1 MARSINEQEYNKKQ
15 NEILDTAQRLIYT
28 IGYEQMTIQN
38 VIDECQMSKGAF
50 YHYFKSKNDLLE
62 ALINH
67 MTEGVILAIQ
77 PIADDPTLTG
87 IEKINKF
94 FSTAATWKS
103 ARKPFFMALMRSW
116 YSDSN
121 TLVRDKTT
129 TTSIK
134 IVAPVL
140 NKLVAQAVSE
150 GSVHTAYPEFAAEII
165 FTIFMGLG
173 DTLVKHV
180 LSPEVDPDFERLLLS
195 YSTAIEKVLGVEP
208 NQLKLIDADMIN
220 EWREPVVDLS

>member
-1 MARSINEQEYNKKQ
+1 MARSINEQDYAKKQ

-87 IEKINKF
+87 MEKINKF

-103 ARKPFFMALMRSW
+103 ARKPFFIALMRSW

-129 TTSIK
+129 TASIK
-134 IVAPVL
+134 IVAPIL
-140 NKLVAQAVSE
+140 NSLVAQAVSE

-165 FTIFMGLG
+165 FTIFIGLG
-173 DTLVKHV
+173 DTVVKHV

-208 NQLKLIDADMIN
+208 NQLKLIDAEMIN
-220 EWREPVVDLS
+220 EWREPIETIS